1 MAEINWQIDDPI
13 VESIGC
19 TKDPAGFWYVSITL
33 QEATP
38 GSLGIKVVRAKLKAH
53 GKDIAQSLWPV
64 SALRKEGQ
72 AARTI
77 LTFQTGSTV
86 YPDKVKL
93 EIELAEK

>member
-1 MAEINWQIDDPI
+1 MAEVNWQIDDPI

-19 TKDPAGFWYVSITL
+19 TKDVAGFWNVSITL

-64 SALRKEGQ
+64 SALRQEGQ
-72 AARTI
+72 AARHTM
-77 LTFQTGSTV
+77 TFQTGSIV